1 MFDYTQAAFKK
12 IMSDFKKIRV
22 TITVGVHL
30 LSIVYLIYA
39 LATQTGF
46 LAVNIALLSLTA
58 TYFVFF
64 LIMEGKLHA
73 KKLKRRVKKVYG
85 WCKRLIKLPVL
96 GIAVYGL
103 ALSKT
108 HFDPLSFLMTL
119 LMIIGWI
126 LDILFYFIIRF
137 IEIEKAYLLDS
148 LHRDVEE
155 IPLVGQK
162 ISNSIPLS
170 DNSAENYERLSPLVA
185 QVQAERK
192 VQMQTKAQAKID
204 AKERKKQAKL
214 EEKEQKRAEKLLRKA
229 ELAATKNEKRK
240 S

>member
-12 IMSDFKKIRV
+12 IMSDFKKIRM
-22 TITVGVHL
+22 TITIGVHL

-46 LAVNIALLSLTA
+46 LAVNISLLALTA
-58 TYFVFF
+58 AYFVFF
-64 LIMEGKLHA
+64 IVMESKMHA
-73 KKLKRRVKKVYG
+73 KKLKRRVKNVYA

-108 HFDPLSFLMTL
+108 NFDPLSFLITL

-148 LHRDVEE
+148 LHRDAEE
-155 IPLVGQK
+155 IPLFGQK

-170 DNSAENYERLSPLVA
+170 ENAEENYERLSPLVA

-192 VQMQTKAQAKID
+192 VQIQTKAQAKID
-204 AKERKKQAKL
+204 AKERIKQAKI
-214 EEKEQKRAEKLLRKA
+214 EEKERKKAEKLLRKA
-229 ELAATKNEKRK
+229 EIAAAKEEKRK